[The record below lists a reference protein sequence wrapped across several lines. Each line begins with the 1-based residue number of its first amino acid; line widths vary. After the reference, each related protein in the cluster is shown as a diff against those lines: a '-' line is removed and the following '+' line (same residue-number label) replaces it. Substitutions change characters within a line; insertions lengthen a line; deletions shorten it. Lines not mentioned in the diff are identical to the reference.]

1 MAKILWYGDAVSNTG
16 FARVTHSVLDHL
28 KKEHEVV
35 LYGINYQGD
44 PHDYPFKIY
53 PGAAHNPNDRFGV
66 GRIQQILEKSSS
78 VAK

>member
-53 PGAAHNPNDRFGV
+53 PGAAHNPND
-66 GRIQQILEKSSS
+66 
-78 VAK
+78 